1 MHIYATPSHITAFST
16 TRDGGVSIPISRL
29 LMPLHQ
35 THETRTVI
43 IDEAFLNL
51 NPLEQALA
59 LDGVDALST
68 NIPDVCICVRTA
80 DCIPVLLWDDESQI
94 VSAVHAGWK
103 GTQQRIVEANIDVLK
118 ETYGT
123 HAEHLHAII
132 GPGIGPESFEVG
144 DEVYDLFVEAG
155 FPMDKLAHRHPLLPS
170 STRKPKPNNQHG
182 SSPLSEGTEEA
193 WHIDLWECNRLQLIE
208 KGVNPKHIHVSAID
222 TYTNYDRFF
231 SARRHF
237 NGRIINGI
245 MRKKGTNN
253 MEQKQEKRC
262 FFIF

>member
-1 MHIYATPSHITAFST
+1 MLIYDTPQNITAFST
-16 TRDGGVSIPISRL
+16 TRDGGVSIDIPRL

-35 THETRTVI
+35 THETQTVI
-43 IDEAFLNL
+43 IDEEFLNK
-51 NPLEQALA
+51 NPLEQALS

-68 NIPDVCICVRTA
+68 NISNVCICVRTA
-80 DCIPVLLWDDESQI
+80 DCIPVLLWDDTTHI

-103 GTQQRIVEANIDVLK
+103 GTQRRIVESNIDLLR

-123 HAEHLHAII
+123 SAEHLHAII

-144 DEVYDLFVEAG
+144 DEVYDLFAEAG
-155 FPMDKLAHRHPLLPS
+155 FPMDKLAKRYPPMHSNTPHGLP
-170 STRKPKPNNQHG
+170 PHYGEG
-182 SSPLSEGTEEA
+182 SK
-193 WHIDLWECNRLQLIE
+193 WHINLWECNRLQLIE
-208 KGVNPKHIHVSAID
+208 KGVNPEHIHVSGID

-245 MRKKGTNN
+245 MRKD
-253 MEQKQEKRC
+253 
-262 FFIF
+262 